1 MRSKRQW
8 IVVAG
13 LSALLGGL
21 ALWGGARGMPGTRP
35 ELRPPEAAA
44 QEDAKAYP
52 KAVVDKAEHHFGFL
66 DPADRCEHVFVIRN
80 EGNSPLE
87 LRRGTTSCKCTMSD
101 IPEMPIPPGGEV
113 GIRVASKIAQKEGAF
128 SHSAIVFT
136 NDPQNST
143 IRLRIQG
150 EVRKYIGAHPS
161 RIVVADIK
169 RNETRT
175 AELTVYSQVWKDFE
189 IRDIHSSLAGLNW
202 QLLGPADPAAL
213 RKLGARSGQRLQVT
227 VPAETAVRDFW
238 ERLELT
244 AVPAAGAEPRRLV
257 VDVSGSVLARVEL
270 TGAKLDAL
278 HRVVRLGA
286 LRKGEG
292 AVERL
297 ALVVRDDHREVTID
311 EIETD
316 PSFLQVRMTSH
327 ERSGGAAR
335 LYLIELEVPADAPA
349 CNYLTEKANVR
360 ITTDHPV
367 APTIEFGVAFAVASR
382 K

>member
-21 ALWGGARGMPGTRP
+21 ALWGGARGMPGTRL
-35 ELRPPEAAA
+35 ELRPSEVAAEESA
-44 QEDAKAYP
+44 GVYP
-52 KAVVDKAEHHFGFL
+52 KAVVDKAEHQFGFL
-66 DPADRCEHVFVIRN
+66 DPADRCEHVFMIRN
-80 EGNSPLE
+80 EGAAPLE
-87 LRRGTTSCKCTMSD
+87 LTRGTTSCKCTMSD

-113 GIRVASKIAQKEGAF
+113 GVRVASKIVQKEGAF

-143 IRLRIQG
+143 IRLRIEG
-150 EVRKYIGAHPS
+150 EVRKYIGANPS

-169 RNETRT
+169 RNETCA
-175 AELTVYSQVWKDFE
+175 AEVTVYSQVWKDFE
-189 IRDIHSSLAGLNW
+189 IRDIQASLAGLNW
-202 QLLGPADPAAL
+202 ELLGPADPAAL
-213 RKLGARSGQRLQVT
+213 RKLGARSGQRLRVT

-244 AVPAAGAEPRRLV
+244 AAPAAGAEPRRLV
-257 VDVSGSVLARVEL
+257 VDISGSVLARVEL

-278 HRVVRLGA
+278 NRVVRLGA

-297 ALVVRDDHREVTID
+297 ALVVRDDHRDVKIHQ
-311 EIETD
+311 IETH
-316 PSFLQVRMTSH
+316 PSFLQVQMTPH

-335 LYLIELEVPADAPA
+335 LYLIELEIPADAPA

-360 ITTDHPV
+360 IITDHPV

-382 K
+382 Q